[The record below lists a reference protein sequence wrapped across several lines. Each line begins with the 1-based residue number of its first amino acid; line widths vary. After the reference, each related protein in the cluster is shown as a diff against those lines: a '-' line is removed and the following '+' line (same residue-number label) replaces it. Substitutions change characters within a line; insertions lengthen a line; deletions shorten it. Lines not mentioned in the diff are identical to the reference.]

1 MPLPTSVRP
10 NGLQVDTQG
19 VVIVITMPG
28 TKFVVA
34 YEKPK
39 GSQRLVAK
47 SDWIDDPNARV
58 TLVDFR
64 ARAQTGVDRV
74 NFASSI
80 TKLPELLG

>member
-28 TKFVVA
+28 TKFMVA

-64 ARAQTGVDRV
+64 ARARLAA
-74 NFASSI
+74 NAKAR
-80 TKLPELLG
+80 KLGWIV